1 VLGVG
6 EEEYD
11 NMSFVTYALLL
22 WTAVHLC
29 EMDSPDVTVKTDL
42 RPVREAVR
50 GKICQC
56 QTAQSSR
63 TFYTDGDTIS
73 VLSNRVAWW

>member
-1 VLGVG
+1 MLSVG
-6 EEEYD
+6 EKKYD
-11 NMSFVTYALLL
+11 NMSCVTYALLL

-42 RPVREAVR
+42 KPVRETVR

-56 QTAQSSR
+56 
-63 TFYTDGDTIS
+63 
-73 VLSNRVAWW
+73 